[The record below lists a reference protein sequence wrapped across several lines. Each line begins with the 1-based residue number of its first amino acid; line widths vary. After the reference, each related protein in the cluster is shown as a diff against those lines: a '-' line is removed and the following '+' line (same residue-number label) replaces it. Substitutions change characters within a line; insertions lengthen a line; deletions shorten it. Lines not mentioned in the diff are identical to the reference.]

1 LKEQQNIL
9 VTQDLSIGYK
19 QGKKE
24 NLCLLSDINLTIR
37 RGEMVCLLGPNGAG
51 KSTLMRTIA
60 GIQAPLAGTTLVEGI
75 PIRERN
81 YKEIA
86 QLLSIVLTER
96 INVGNLTV
104 YHIVSL
110 GRHPYTSWMGRLSD
124 EDNEKIKWA
133 LEQVGLVHYANHY
146 INQLSDGEKQRVMI
160 AKALAQDTP
169 LIMLDEPTA
178 HLDLPNR
185 VEIMRLLHRL
195 ARETNKAILLS
206 THELDLALQA
216 ADVIWLM
223 ARNQPVKIGA
233 PEDLVLKGSIEETF
247 HNKSF
252 NFDRKT
258 GNFIMNYQK
267 KQTIQLLGND
277 VMGFWTQRAL
287 SREGYQVTC
296 EESGTCCVK
305 LLEDKM
311 EWEVRRNGN
320 VVNCKS
326 IEELLMF
333 LRKAFSSDCVKLKNT
348 NTLQK

>member
-1 LKEQQNIL
+1 MSDIKEMQKNIL
-9 VTQDLSIGYK
+9 VTKDLSIGYK
-19 QGKKE
+19 QGRKD

-60 GIQAPLAGTTLVEGI
+60 GIQSPLAGYTLVEGI
-75 PIRERN
+75 PIRDRN

-96 INVGNLTV
+96 IDVGNLTV

-110 GRHPYTSWMGRLSD
+110 GRHPYTSWMGRLSE
-124 EDNEKIKWA
+124 EDNDKIKWA
-133 LEQVGLVHYANHY
+133 LEQVGLMHYADHF
-146 INQLSDGEKQRVMI
+146 INQLSDGERQRVMI

-185 VEIMRLLHRL
+185 VDIMRLLHRL

-223 ARNQPVKIGA
+223 ALGKPIKIGA
-233 PEDLVLKGSIEETF
+233 PEDLVLNGSIEETF

-252 NFDRKT
+252 IFDRKT

-267 KQTIQLLGND
+267 KQKIQVLGND

-296 EESGTCCVK
+296 EEAGNCSVK
-305 LLEDKM
+305 LLEDIM
-311 EWEVRRNGN
+311 EWEIHKNGETLT
-320 VVNCKS
+320 CKS
-326 IEELLMF
+326 IEELLAY
-333 LRKAFSSDCVKLKNT
+333 LRTSFSTD
-348 NTLQK
+348 

>member
-1 LKEQQNIL
+1 MSEIKDIQQNIL

-19 QGKKE
+19 QGKKDH
-24 NLCLLSDINLTIR
+24 LCLLSDINLTVR

-60 GIQAPLAGTTLVEGI
+60 GIQSPLEGCTLVEGI
-75 PIRERN
+75 PIRDRN
-81 YKEIA
+81 FKEIA

-110 GRHPYTSWMGRLSD
+110 GRHPYTSWMGKLSN

-133 LEQVGLVHYANHY
+133 LEQVGLLHYANNF
-146 INQLSDGEKQRVMI
+146 INQLSDGERQRVMI

-216 ADVIWLM
+216 ADLIWLM
-223 ARNQPVKIGA
+223 ARGKEIKVGA
-233 PEDLVLKGSIEETF
+233 PEDLVLNGSIEDTF

-267 KQTIQLLGND
+267 KQTIQVLGND

-296 EESGTCCVK
+296 EEVGDCSVK
-305 LLEDKM
+305 LIEDSM
-311 EWEVRRNGN
+311 EWEIHQNDNTLR
-320 VVNCKS
+320 CSS
-326 IEELLMF
+326 IHDLLAY
-333 LRKAFSSDCVKLKNT
+333 LRKS
-348 NTLQK
+348 TLQK

>member
-1 LKEQQNIL
+1 MKDLKNIQQNIL

-24 NLCLLSDINLTIR
+24 TLCLLSDINLTIR

-60 GIQAPLAGTTLVEGI
+60 GIQTPLSGNTLVEGT

-81 YKEIA
+81 FKEIA

-110 GRHPYTSWMGRLSD
+110 GRHPYTSWMGRLSN
-124 EDNEKIKWA
+124 EDTGKIKWA
-133 LEQVGLVHYANHY
+133 LEQVGLLHYANHFV
-146 INQLSDGEKQRVMI
+146 NQLSDGERQRVMI

-169 LIMLDEPTA
+169 LIILDEPTA

-216 ADVIWLM
+216 ADLIWLM
-223 ARNQPVKIGA
+223 ARNHPVKVGA
-233 PEDLVLKGSIEETF
+233 PEDLVLNGSIEETF

-267 KQTIQLLGND
+267 KSKVQLIGND
-277 VMGFWTQRAL
+277 VMGFWTRRAL

-296 EESGTCCVK
+296 KDGPDSKIVLDEK
-305 LLEDKM
+305 NM
-311 EWEVRRNGN
+311 IWEVGINESKEF
-320 VVNCKS
+320 CHS
-326 IEELLMF
+326 IKDLISF
-333 LRKAFSSDCVKLKNT
+333 LRKSEPN
-348 NTLQK
+348 NR

>member
-1 LKEQQNIL
+1 MSDLKEIQQNIL
-9 VTQDLSIGYK
+9 VTKDLSIGYK
-19 QGKKE
+19 KGK
-24 NLCLLSDINLTIR
+24 NDALCLLSDINLTIR

-60 GIQAPLAGTTLVEGI
+60 GIQNPLSGYTLVEGI
-75 PIRERN
+75 PIRDRN
-81 YKEIA
+81 FKEIA

-96 INVGNLTV
+96 IDVGNLTV

-110 GRHPYTSWMGRLSD
+110 GRHPYTSWMGRLSE
-124 EDNEKIKWA
+124 EDTDKIKWA
-133 LEQVGLVHYANHY
+133 LEQVGLLHYTDHF
-146 INQLSDGEKQRVMI
+146 INQLSDGERQRVMI

-169 LIMLDEPTA
+169 LIILDEPTA

-216 ADVIWLM
+216 ADIIWLM
-223 ARNQPVKIGA
+223 ALNKPIKIGT
-233 PEDLVLKGSIEETF
+233 PEDLVLNGSIEETF
-247 HNKSF
+247 RNKSF

-267 KQTIQLLGND
+267 KQIIQVLGND

-296 EESGTCCVK
+296 EKAGNCSVK
-305 LLEDKM
+305 LIEDSM
-311 EWEVRRNGN
+311 EWEIHKNGEEIIS
-320 VVNCKS
+320 CKS
-326 IEELLMF
+326 IAELLDY
-333 LRKAFSSDCVKLKNT
+333 LKTSFSTD
-348 NTLQK
+348 

>member
-1 LKEQQNIL
+1 MDNGTMKEEREHRNIL
-9 VTQDLSIGYK
+9 VTKDLAIGYK
-19 QGKKE
+19 QSKKDT
-24 NLCLLSDINLTIR
+24 LCLLSDINLTIR
-37 RGEMVCLLGPNGAG
+37 KGEMVCLLGPNGAG

-60 GIQAPLAGTTLVEGI
+60 GIQSPLDGCTLVEGI
-75 PIRERN
+75 PIRDRN
-81 YKEIA
+81 FKEIA

-110 GRHPYTSWMGRLSD
+110 GRHPYTSWMGKLSD
-124 EDNEKIKWA
+124 ADNDKIKWA
-133 LEQVGLVHYANHY
+133 LEQVGLLHYANHY
-146 INQLSDGEKQRVMI
+146 INQLSDGERQRVMI

-195 ARETNKAILLS
+195 ARETNKAILMS

-216 ADVIWLM
+216 ADLIWLM
-223 ARNQPVKIGA
+223 ARNQPVKVGA
-233 PEDLVLKGSIEETF
+233 PEDLVLNGSIEDTF
-247 HNKSF
+247 QNKSF

-296 EESGTCCVK
+296 EQVGDCCVK
-305 LLEDKM
+305 LM
-311 EWEVRRNGN
+311 EETMKWEIHQNGSVTCCN
-320 VVNCKS
+320 S
-326 IEELLMF
+326 IQELI
-333 LRKAFSSDCVKLKNT
+333 ASLKETLHT
-348 NTLQK
+348 N

>member
-1 LKEQQNIL
+1 MTDLKDIQQDIL
-9 VTQDLSIGYK
+9 ITQNLSIGYK
-19 QGKKE
+19 QGK
-24 NLCLLSDINLTIR
+24 NDHLCLLSDINLTIR

-60 GIQAPLAGTTLVEGI
+60 GIQIPLAGNTLVEGI

-81 YKEIA
+81 FKEIA

-110 GRHPYTSWMGRLSD
+110 GRHPYTSWMGRLSN
-124 EDNEKIKWA
+124 EDNDKIKWA
-133 LEQVGLVHYANHY
+133 LEQVGLLHYANNF

-169 LIMLDEPTA
+169 LILLDEPTA

-233 PEDLVLKGSIEETF
+233 PEDLVLNGSIEETF

-267 KQTIQLLGND
+267 KQIIQLLGND

-287 SREGYQVTC
+287 SREGYRVTC
-296 EESGTCCVK
+296 EKAGNCCVR
-305 LLEDKM
+305 LLEDTM
-311 EWEVRRNGN
+311 EWELHQNGKETR
-320 VVNCKS
+320 CKS
-326 IEELLMF
+326 IQELLVC
-333 LRKAFSSDCVKLKNT
+333 LRTSFSTD
-348 NTLQK
+348 

>member
-1 LKEQQNIL
+1 MNDLKDIQQNIL
-9 VTQDLSIGYK
+9 ATQDLSIGYK

-24 NLCLLSDINLTIR
+24 SLCLLSDINLSIS

-60 GIQAPLAGTTLVEGI
+60 GIQAPLAGYTLVEGV
-75 PIRERN
+75 PIRDRN
-81 YKEIA
+81 FKEIA

-110 GRHPYTSWMGRLSD
+110 GRHPYTSWMGKLSE
-124 EDNEKIKWA
+124 EDNDKIKWA
-133 LEQVGLVHYANHY
+133 LEQVGLLHYANNF
-146 INQLSDGEKQRVMI
+146 INELSDGERQRVMI

-223 ARNQPVKIGA
+223 ARGKKVKVGA
-233 PEDLVLKGSIEETF
+233 PEDLVLNGSIEETF

-267 KQTIQLLGND
+267 KHSIQVLGND

-287 SREGYQVTC
+287 SREGYLVTC
-296 EESGTCCVK
+296 EEVGDCSVT
-305 LLEDKM
+305 LLEDSM
-311 EWEVRRNGN
+311 EWELRYNGELH
-320 VVNCKS
+320 NCKS
-326 IEELLMF
+326 IQELLF
-333 LRKAFSSDCVKLKNT
+333 CLRT
-348 NTLQK
+348 NFPDL

>member
-1 LKEQQNIL
+1 MSDIKNTEQDIL
-9 VTQDLSIGYK
+9 VTKDLSIGYK
-19 QGKKE
+19 QGKKDS
-24 NLCLLSDINLTIR
+24 LCLLSNINLRIK

-60 GIQAPLAGTTLVEGI
+60 GIQVPLGGRTLVEGI
-75 PIRERN
+75 PIRDRN

-96 INVGNLTV
+96 IDVGNLTV

-110 GRHPYTSWMGRLSD
+110 GRHPYTSWMGRLSE
-124 EDNEKIKWA
+124 EDNDKIKWA
-133 LEQVGLVHYANHY
+133 LEQVGLMHYANHF
-146 INQLSDGEKQRVMI
+146 INQLSDGERQRVMI

-223 ARNQPVKIGA
+223 ALHQEVKVGA
-233 PEDLVLKGSIEETF
+233 PEDLVLNGSIEETF

-252 NFDRKT
+252 NFDRRT

-296 EESGTCCVK
+296 EEEGNCSVR
-305 LLEDKM
+305 LLEDSM
-311 EWEVRRNGN
+311 EWEVHKNGG
-320 VVNCKS
+320 VLLCKS
-326 IEELLMF
+326 IEELLVY
-333 LRKAFSSDCVKLKNT
+333 LRTSFPTD
-348 NTLQK
+348 

>member
-1 LKEQQNIL
+1 MKEVSENQNIL
-9 VTQDLSIGYK
+9 VTKDLSIGYK
-19 QGKKE
+19 QAKKE
-24 NLCLLSDINLTIR
+24 VLCLLSDINLTIR

-60 GIQAPLAGTTLVEGI
+60 GIQPPLAGCTLVEGI
-75 PIRERN
+75 PIRDRN
-81 YKEIA
+81 FKEIA

-110 GRHPYTSWMGRLSD
+110 GRHPYTSWMGKLSD
-124 EDNEKIKWA
+124 SDNEKIKWA
-133 LEQVGLVHYANHY
+133 LEQVGLLHYANHF
-146 INQLSDGEKQRVMI
+146 INQLSDGERQRVMI

-216 ADVIWLM
+216 ADLIWLM
-223 ARNQPVKIGA
+223 ARNKPVKVGA
-233 PEDLVLKGSIEETF
+233 PEDLVLNGSIEDTF

-267 KQTIQLLGND
+267 KQIIQLLGND

-296 EESGTCCVK
+296 ENVKGCCVK
-305 LLEDKM
+305 LLEETM
-311 EWEVRRNGN
+311 EWEVHQNL
-320 VVNCKS
+320 S
-326 IEELLMF
+326 IIKCNSIQQLLELLKSNF
-333 LRKAFSSDCVKLKNT
+333 EEN
-348 NTLQK
+348 

>member
-1 LKEQQNIL
+1 MESVNQNIL
-9 VTQDLSIGYK
+9 VTKDLEIGYK
-19 QGKKE
+19 QRKKE
-24 NLCLLSDINLTIR
+24 ILSLLSNINLTIR

-60 GIQAPLAGTTLVEGI
+60 GIQTPLAGNTLVEGI
-75 PIRERN
+75 PIRDRN
-81 YKEIA
+81 FKEIA

-110 GRHPYTSWMGRLSD
+110 GRHPYTSWMGKLSD
-124 EDNEKIKWA
+124 ADNEKIKWA
-133 LEQVGLVHYANHY
+133 LEQVGLLHYANHY
-146 INQLSDGEKQRVMI
+146 INQLSDGERQRVMI

-216 ADVIWLM
+216 ADLIWLM
-223 ARNQPVKIGA
+223 ARNQSIKVGT
-233 PEDLVLKGSIEETF
+233 PEDLVLNGSIEDTF
-247 HNKSF
+247 QNKSF

-267 KQTIQLLGND
+267 KQSIQLLGND

-287 SREGYQVTC
+287 SREGYQVSC
-296 EESGTCCVK
+296 EKIGDCCVK
-305 LLEDKM
+305 LIEDKM
-311 EWEVRRNGN
+311 LWEVHQENS
-320 VVNCKS
+320 VLCCKS
-326 IEELLMF
+326 IEELLM
-333 LRKAFSSDCVKLKNT
+333 VLKSNLD
-348 NTLQK
+348 NK

>member
-1 LKEQQNIL
+1 MSEVKNTAQNIL
-9 VTQDLSIGYK
+9 VTKDLSIGYK

-24 NLCLLSDINLTIR
+24 SLCLLSDINLTIK

-60 GIQAPLAGTTLVEGI
+60 GIQLPLAGTTLVEGI
-75 PIRERN
+75 PIRDRN

-96 INVGNLTV
+96 IDVGNLTV

-124 EDNEKIKWA
+124 EDNDKIKWA
-133 LEQVGLVHYANHY
+133 LEQVGLLHYANHF
-146 INQLSDGEKQRVMI
+146 INQLSDGERQRVMI

-185 VEIMRLLHRL
+185 VDIMRLLHRL

-223 ARNQPVKIGA
+223 ALHQEVKVGA
-233 PEDLVLKGSIEETF
+233 PEDLVLNGSIEDTF

-267 KQTIQLLGND
+267 KQIIQVLGND

-296 EESGTCCVK
+296 EEAGICSVR
-305 LLEDKM
+305 LLEEIM
-311 EWEVRRNGN
+311 EWEVSNNGKLIR
-320 VVNCKS
+320 CKS
-326 IEELLMF
+326 IQELLVY
-333 LRKAFSSDCVKLKNT
+333 LRSSFPKI
-348 NTLQK
+348 

>member
-1 LKEQQNIL
+1 MKAEKKEIQDIL

-24 NLCLLSDINLTIR
+24 SLCLLSDVNLTIR

-60 GIQAPLAGTTLVEGI
+60 GIQPPLAGCTLVEGI
-75 PIRERN
+75 PIKDRN

-110 GRHPYTSWMGRLSD
+110 GRHPYTSWMGKLSN

-133 LEQVGLVHYANHY
+133 LEQVGLLHYANNF
-146 INQLSDGEKQRVMI
+146 INELSDGERQRVMI

-216 ADVIWLM
+216 ADLIWLM
-223 ARNQPVKIGA
+223 SRNEPVKVGA
-233 PEDLVLKGSIEETF
+233 PEDLVLNGSIEGTF

-267 KQTIQLLGND
+267 KQSIQLLGND

-287 SREGYQVTC
+287 SREGYQVSC
-296 EESGTCCVK
+296 EQVGDCCVNI
-305 LLEDKM
+305 LEDTM
-311 EWEVRRNGN
+311 EWEVKQNGSTIKC
-320 VVNCKS
+320 VS
-326 IEELLMF
+326 IQELLSY
-333 LRKAFSSDCVKLKNT
+333 LRNSLSKEK
-348 NTLQK
+348 

>member
-1 LKEQQNIL
+1 MSDLKEIQKNIL
-9 VTQDLSIGYK
+9 VTQHLSIGYK

-24 NLCLLSDINLTIR
+24 ELCLLSDINLTIR

-60 GIQAPLAGTTLVEGI
+60 GIQNPLAGYTLVEGI
-75 PIRERN
+75 PIRDRN
-81 YKEIA
+81 FKEIA

-96 INVGNLTV
+96 IDVGNLTV

-110 GRHPYTSWMGRLSD
+110 GRHPYTSWMGRLSE
-124 EDNEKIKWA
+124 EDNDKIKWA
-133 LEQVGLVHYANHY
+133 LEQVDLLHYADHF
-146 INQLSDGEKQRVMI
+146 INQLSDGERQRVMI

-169 LIMLDEPTA
+169 LIILDEPTA

-216 ADVIWLM
+216 ADIIWLM
-223 ARNQPVKIGA
+223 ARSKPIKIGT
-233 PEDLVLKGSIEETF
+233 PEDLVLNGSIEKTF

-267 KQTIQLLGND
+267 KQIIQVLGND

-296 EESGTCCVK
+296 EKAGNCSVK
-305 LLEDKM
+305 LIEDSM
-311 EWEVRRNGN
+311 IWEIHKNGEIIS
-320 VVNCKS
+320 CSS
-326 IEELLMF
+326 IAELLAY
-333 LRKAFSSDCVKLKNT
+333 LRTSFSTD
-348 NTLQK
+348 

>member
-1 LKEQQNIL
+1 MKEFKEIRKDIL
-9 VTQDLSIGYK
+9 VTQNLSIGYK
-19 QGKKE
+19 QGKKDR
-24 NLCLLSDINLTIR
+24 LCLLSDINLTIK

-60 GIQAPLAGTTLVEGI
+60 GIQTPLSGSTLVEGI
-75 PIRERN
+75 PICDRN
-81 YKEIA
+81 FKEIA

-96 INVGNLTV
+96 IDVGNLTV

-110 GRHPYTSWMGRLSD
+110 GRHPYTSWMGRLS
-124 EDNEKIKWA
+124 EDDKEKIKWA
-133 LEQVGLVHYANHY
+133 LEQVGLLHYADNF
-146 INQLSDGEKQRVMI
+146 INQLSDGERQRVMI

-185 VEIMRLLHRL
+185 VDIMRLLHRL

-216 ADVIWLM
+216 ADIIWLM
-223 ARNQPVKIGA
+223 ARSEPIKIGA
-233 PEDLVLKGSIEETF
+233 PEDLVLNGSIEETF
-247 HNKSF
+247 RNKSF

-267 KQTIQLLGND
+267 KQSIQVLGND

-296 EESGTCCVK
+296 EKVGDCSVK
-305 LLEDKM
+305 LIEDSM
-311 EWEVRRNGN
+311 EWEVIQNGSTTSC
-320 VVNCKS
+320 VS
-326 IEELLMF
+326 IQELLAH
-333 LRKAFSSDCVKLKNT
+333 LRKNSSLD
-348 NTLQK
+348 

>member
-1 LKEQQNIL
+1 MNDLTDIQQNIL
-9 VTQDLSIGYK
+9 ETQNLSIGYK

-24 NLCLLSDINLTIR
+24 TLCLLSDINLTIR

-60 GIQAPLAGTTLVEGI
+60 GIQTPLAGNTLVDGI
-75 PIRERN
+75 PIRERKF
-81 YKEIA
+81 KEIA

-110 GRHPYTSWMGRLSD
+110 GRHPYTSWMGRLS
-124 EDNEKIKWA
+124 EADNEKIKWA
-133 LEQVGLVHYANHY
+133 LEQVGLLHYANNF
-146 INQLSDGEKQRVMI
+146 INQLSDGERQRVMI

-169 LIMLDEPTA
+169 LIILDEPTA

-185 VEIMRLLHRL
+185 VEVMRLLHRL

-216 ADVIWLM
+216 ADVIWLIS
-223 ARNQPVKIGA
+223 RNKPVKIGA
-233 PEDLVLKGSIEETF
+233 PEDLVLNGSIEETF

-258 GNFIMNYQK
+258 GNFIMNYHK
-267 KQTIQLLGND
+267 KAKIQLVGND
-277 VMGFWTQRAL
+277 VMGFWTSRAL

-296 EESGTCCVK
+296 EETGYCCVK
-305 LLEDKM
+305 LLEDSM
-311 EWEVRRNGN
+311 EWEVRKNGETTC
-320 VVNCKS
+320 CKS
-326 IEELLMF
+326 IQELLLYLRTSF
-333 LRKAFSSDCVKLKNT
+333 LPD
-348 NTLQK
+348 

>member
-1 LKEQQNIL
+1 MEAKQKQNTYYMDNVNQNIL

-19 QGKKE
+19 QGKNE
-24 NLCLLSDINLTIR
+24 QLCLLSDINLTIR

-60 GIQAPLAGTTLVEGI
+60 GIQAPLEGCTLVEGI

-81 YKEIA
+81 FKEVA

-110 GRHPYTSWMGRLSD
+110 GRHPYTSWMGRLSQA
-124 EDNEKIKWA
+124 DNDKIKWA
-133 LEQVGLVHYANHY
+133 LEQVGLLHYANHY
-146 INQLSDGEKQRVMI
+146 INQLSDGERQRVMI

-216 ADVIWLM
+216 ADLIWLM
-223 ARNQPVKIGA
+223 ARSKPVKVGA
-233 PEDLVLKGSIEETF
+233 PEDLVLNGSIEDTF

-267 KQTIQLLGND
+267 KESIQVVGND

-296 EESGTCCVK
+296 EEVEACKVNLNEK
-305 LLEDKM
+305 EM
-311 EWEVRRNGN
+311 VWELSTNGN
-320 VVNCKS
+320 TYKCKS
-326 IEELLMF
+326 IEELLT
-333 LRKAFSSDCVKLKNT
+333 CLKK
-348 NTLQK
+348 Q

>member
-1 LKEQQNIL
+1 MKEEKENQNIL

-24 NLCLLSDINLTIR
+24 SLCLLSDINLTIR

-60 GIQAPLAGTTLVEGI
+60 GIQPPLAGCTLVEGI
-75 PIRERN
+75 PIRDRN
-81 YKEIA
+81 FKEIA

-110 GRHPYTSWMGRLSD
+110 GRHPYTSWMGKLSQ
-124 EDNEKIKWA
+124 EDNDKIKWA
-133 LEQVGLVHYANHY
+133 LEQVGLLHYANHF
-146 INQLSDGEKQRVMI
+146 INQLSDGERQRVMI

-216 ADVIWLM
+216 ADLIWLM
-223 ARNQPVKIGA
+223 ARNQPVKVGA
-233 PEDLVLKGSIEETF
+233 PEDLVLNGSIEDTF

-267 KQTIQLLGND
+267 KQSIQVLGND

-296 EESGTCCVK
+296 EEVEGYKVN
-305 LLEDKM
+305 LNEQEM
-311 EWEVRRNGN
+311 IWELSINGDSKP
-320 VVNCKS
+320 CKS
-326 IEELLMF
+326 IEELLQS
-333 LRKAFSSDCVKLKNT
+333 LRKIIPES
-348 NTLQK
+348 

>member
-1 LKEQQNIL
+1 MKADKKEIQDIL
-9 VTQDLSIGYK
+9 VTQDLSIGYRD
-19 QGKKE
+19 GKKAS
-24 NLCLLSDINLTIR
+24 LCLLAGINLTIR

-60 GIQAPLAGTTLVEGI
+60 GIQAPLAGYTLVEGI
-75 PIRERN
+75 PIKDRN

-96 INVGNLTV
+96 IDVGNLTV

-110 GRHPYTSWMGRLSD
+110 GRHPYTSWMGKLSN

-133 LEQVGLVHYANHY
+133 LEQVGLLHYANNF
-146 INQLSDGEKQRVMI
+146 INQLSDGERQRVMI

-216 ADVIWLM
+216 ADLIWLM
-223 ARNQPVKIGA
+223 ARNREIKVGA
-233 PEDLVLKGSIEETF
+233 PEDLVLNGSIEDTF

-267 KQTIQLLGND
+267 KQKIQLLGDD

-296 EESGTCCVK
+296 EDIGGCCVH
-305 LLEDKM
+305 LLEDTM
-311 EWEVRRNGN
+311 EWEVKQNGIAIK
-320 VVNCKS
+320 CSS
-326 IEELLMF
+326 IQELLI
-333 LRKAFSSDCVKLKNT
+333 CLKSNFI
-348 NTLQK
+348 KH

>member
-1 LKEQQNIL
+1 MKEVNENQNIL
-9 VTQDLSIGYK
+9 VTKDLSIGYK
-19 QGKKE
+19 QSKKE
-24 NLCLLSDINLTIR
+24 VLCLLSDINLTIR

-60 GIQAPLAGTTLVEGI
+60 GIQAPLAGRTLVEGI
-75 PIRERN
+75 PIRDRN
-81 YKEIA
+81 FKEIA

-110 GRHPYTSWMGRLSD
+110 GRHPYTSWMGKLS
-124 EDNEKIKWA
+124 EADNDKIKWA
-133 LEQVGLVHYANHY
+133 LEQVGLLHYVNHF
-146 INQLSDGEKQRVMI
+146 INQLSDGERQRVMI

-216 ADVIWLM
+216 ADLIWLM
-223 ARNQPVKIGA
+223 ARNQPVKVGA
-233 PEDLVLKGSIEETF
+233 PEDLVLNGSIEDTF
-247 HNKSF
+247 QNKSF

-267 KQTIQLLGND
+267 KQIIQLLGND

-296 EESGTCCVK
+296 EKVGDCCVK
-305 LLEDKM
+305 LIEDKM
-311 EWEVRRNGN
+311 EWEVYQNGN
-320 VVNCKS
+320 VIKCNS
-326 IEELLMF
+326 IQELLN
-333 LRKAFSSDCVKLKNT
+333 LLKSNFEGI
-348 NTLQK
+348 

>member
-1 LKEQQNIL
+1 MKENKENIL
-9 VTQDLSIGYK
+9 TTKNLSIGYK
-19 QGKKE
+19 QSKKDA
-24 NLCLLSDINLTIR
+24 LCLLSDINLTIR

-60 GIQAPLAGTTLVEGI
+60 GIQVPLAGYTMVEGT
-75 PIRERN
+75 PIRDRN
-81 YKEIA
+81 FKEIA

-110 GRHPYTSWMGRLSD
+110 GRHPYTSWMGKLSKG
-124 EDNEKIKWA
+124 DNEKIKWA
-133 LEQVGLVHYANHY
+133 MEQVGVLHYANHFV
-146 INQLSDGEKQRVMI
+146 NQLSDGEKQRVMI

-216 ADVIWLM
+216 ADLIWLM
-223 ARNQPVKIGA
+223 SRNQPVKVGA
-233 PEDLVLKGSIEETF
+233 PEDLVLNGSIEETF

-287 SREGYQVTC
+287 SREGYSVTC
-296 EESGTCCVK
+296 EEVKTCKVILKEEKMNWELVINGHTSTCNSIK
-305 LLEDKM
+305 ALL
-311 EWEVRRNGN
+311 
-320 VVNCKS
+320 S
-326 IEELLMF
+326 L
-333 LRKAFSSDCVKLKNT
+333 LRKNYE
-348 NTLQK
+348 

>member
-1 LKEQQNIL
+1 MSDIKDIKKNIL

-19 QGKKE
+19 QGKKDH
-24 NLCLLSDINLTIR
+24 LCLLSDINLTIR

-60 GIQAPLAGTTLVEGI
+60 GIQNPLAGCTLVEGI
-75 PIRERN
+75 PIRDRN

-110 GRHPYTSWMGRLSD
+110 GRHPYTSWMGRLSE
-124 EDNEKIKWA
+124 EDKDKIKWA
-133 LEQVGLVHYANHY
+133 LEQVDLLRYADHF
-146 INQLSDGEKQRVMI
+146 INQLSDGERQRVMI

-169 LIMLDEPTA
+169 LIILDEPTA

-223 ARNQPVKIGA
+223 SLGKPIKIGA
-233 PEDLVLKGSIEETF
+233 PEDLVLNGSIEETF

-252 NFDRKT
+252 IFDRKT

-267 KQTIQLLGND
+267 KQIIQVLGND

-296 EESGTCCVK
+296 EKAGNCSVK
-305 LLEDKM
+305 LIEDTM
-311 EWEVRRNGN
+311 EWEVCNNGQ
-320 VVNCKS
+320 VLRCKS
-326 IEELLMF
+326 IAELLAY
-333 LRKAFSSDCVKLKNT
+333 LRTSFSTD
-348 NTLQK
+348 